1 LFSLGRLSMAF
12 VAAPVQALARVCA
25 PWGSHSATQ
34 VAAVT
39 ARAAAGQRTLF
50 SYGISTT
57 GGLERGVTWLLG
69 HSSLLVAGAVA
80 CAARC
85 AMVRRT
91 RSLQPGRQLFVTVRA
106 EGDDQ
111 SEVSQIDFRV
121 GTVVSCEKH
130 PDSDKLLVETIDLG
144 EDEPRKICSGIANF
158 YSPDQMTGKRV
169 VVVSNLKARKI
180 GGIPSNGMILC
191 ASKKDGPEAENY
203 SALQVVDA
211 PEGVEA
217 GERIVI
223 EVEGFSHGEVAAPN
237 RVGKKKLFDKVAPHL
252 CTNAEGTV
260 CYKTSPFMTTAGP
273 CTAVSV
279 TEGTVS

>member
-1 LFSLGRLSMAF
+1 M
-12 VAAPVQALARVCA
+12 
-25 PWGSHSATQ
+25 
-34 VAAVT
+34 T
-39 ARAAAGQRTLF
+39 ARAVAGQRALPA
-50 SYGISTT
+50 YGTSTT
-57 GGLERGVTWLLG
+57 GGLERSATWLLG
-69 HSSLLVAGAVA
+69 RSSPLVAGAVA

-91 RSLQPGRQLFVTVRA
+91 KTLQPGRQSFVTVRA
-106 EGDDQ
+106 EGDEQ

-158 YSPDQMTGKRV
+158 YSPDQMAGKRV

-191 ASKKDGPEAENY
+191 ATKKDDPESESL

-217 GERIVI
+217 GERVVI
-223 EVEGFSHGEVAAPN
+223 EVEGFSHGEAAAPN
-237 RVGKKKLFDKVAPHL
+237 RVGKKKLFEKVAPHL

-273 CTAVSV
+273 CTAVNV